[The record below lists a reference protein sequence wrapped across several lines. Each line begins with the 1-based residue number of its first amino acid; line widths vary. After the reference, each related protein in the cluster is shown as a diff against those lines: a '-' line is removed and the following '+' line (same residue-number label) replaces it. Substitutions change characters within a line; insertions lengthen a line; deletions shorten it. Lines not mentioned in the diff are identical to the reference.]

1 VSEAPSWLCP
11 AQVFD
16 GDRLHA
22 GVALRIE
29 NGTVSDL
36 APAAQVL
43 DGATPVERSDCIVC
57 PAFVDLQ
64 VNGGGGALFNN
75 DPTPATIA
83 TIARAHRLGGTG
95 AWFPALI
102 TTTPQVMTRAVDS
115 IIEAHGQHG
124 VMGLHIEGPHI
135 SAQYRGTHALEHIRA
150 YDDHTRELVRR
161 LRARDIPVILTLA
174 PECIAADS
182 LSELI
187 ELGVNVS
194 IGHSGASPGQTREA
208 LSRGVNLFTHLFNGM
223 PKFGTKDVGMAGVAL
238 DSAAWCGIIADGFH
252 VDDLMI
258 KLAVRAKR
266 GPGAVFAVTD
276 AMATVHGPPEFELYG
291 ATLRLRDGKL
301 IDSRGSLAG
310 VHIDMIGTLR
320 RLVRNVGLSLEA
332 ALSMVTSNP
341 ARAVGLHSQVGVIRK
356 GAAADLLLIEPDT
369 LTIKGYIG
377 VPYSRSF
384 RKSAIT

>member
-1 VSEAPSWLCP
+1 VSKGPWWLCP

-16 GDRLHA
+16 GDRLRT
-22 GVALRIE
+22 GLALRIE
-29 NGTVSDL
+29 NGTVCDI
-36 APAAQVL
+36 APVAAAL
-43 DGATPVERSDCIVC
+43 DGATPVQRSDCIVS

-75 DPTPATIA
+75 DPTPAAIA

-95 AWFPALI
+95 AWFPTLI
-102 TTTPQVMTRAVDS
+102 TTTPEVMTRAVDS
-115 IIEAHGQHG
+115 IIEAYGQHG
-124 VMGLHIEGPHI
+124 VIGSHLEGPHI
-135 SAQYRGTHALEHIRA
+135 SPQYRGAHALEHIRA
-150 YDDHTRELVRR
+150 FDDHTRELVRR
-161 LRARDIPVILTLA
+161 LRVRNIPVLLTLA

-187 ELGVNVS
+187 DMGVNVS
-194 IGHSGASPGQTREA
+194 IGHSGASPRQIREA

-223 PKFGTKDVGMAGVAL
+223 PQFRAKDVGMAGVAL

-258 KLAVRAKR
+258 KLAVRAKC
-266 GPGAVFAVTD
+266 GPAALFAVTD

-291 ATLRLRDGKL
+291 ATLRLQDGKL

-341 ARAVGLHSQVGVIRK
+341 ARAVGLHGQVGVIRK
-356 GAAADLLLIEPDT
+356 SAAANLLLIDLGT
-369 LTIKGYIG
+369 LTIKEYIG
-377 VPYSRSF
+377 ADSTPPHH
-384 RKSAIT
+384 

>member
-1 VSEAPSWLCP
+1 VSEGPWWLCP

-16 GDRLHA
+16 GDTLRV

-29 NGTVSDL
+29 NGTISDI
-36 APAAQVL
+36 APASEVL
-43 DGATPVERSDCIVC
+43 GGATPVKHSDCIVS
-57 PAFVDLQ
+57 PSFVDLQ

-75 DPTPATIA
+75 DPTPAAIA

-95 AWFPALI
+95 AWFPTLI
-102 TTTPQVMTRAVDS
+102 TTTPEVMTRAVDS
-115 IIEAHGQHG
+115 IIETHGQHG
-124 VMGLHIEGPHI
+124 VIGSHLEGPHI
-135 SAQYRGTHALEHIRA
+135 SPQYRGAHAIEHIRA
-150 YDDHTRELVRR
+150 FDDHTRGLVRR
-161 LRARDIPVILTLA
+161 LRLRNIPVLLTLA
-174 PECIAADS
+174 PECVPADS

-187 ELGVNVS
+187 DMGVNVS
-194 IGHSGASPGQTREA
+194 IGHSGASPWQVREA

-223 PKFGTKDVGMAGVAL
+223 PQFRAKDVGMAGVAL

-258 KLAVRAKR
+258 RLAARAKR
-266 GPGAVFAVTD
+266 GPGALFAVTD
-276 AMATVHGPPEFELYG
+276 AMATVHGPPEFDLYG
-291 ATLRLRDGKL
+291 ATLRLQDGKL

-320 RLVRNVGLSLEA
+320 RLVQNVGLSLEA

-356 GAAADLLLIEPDT
+356 GVAANLLLIDPGT
-369 LTIKGYIG
+369 LTIKASIG
-377 VPYSRSF
+377 P
-384 RKSAIT
+384 T